1 MASETKIG
9 FALILVLVVAFGLVV
24 YQKQAKQQELIA
36 QLSGEERSNAE
47 SKQNA
52 PAKLTSNIEDENN
65 PVEITAD
72 PFAEEKEIAQNSQGG
87 REPQALPTSFR
98 DEQSAPAQLMPIEKS
113 NQKKQD
119 VDPFA
124 EPETP
129 DQEIASNKK
138 SEKSPAQLDGQ
149 LGLPEETLA
158 KNNPASPF
166 ETEKNLP
173 KETTTQQ
180 LPEQTPFDNSFSSN
194 KEDEPPKNAFDEPV
208 KKEEGVNSSPFD
220 KPLPPETTPTKTTPV
235 ATTENDP
242 FSKPEEP
249 VPPKE
254 KSPFNDSPEDKNQ
267 TKVADLPPLKKDA
280 PFGSSDTQPDNVKP
294 LETKPTEA
302 QPFKREPVEAKPV
315 GNRADKIYVVEQND
329 NYWNISKVVY
339 GQGGYFRA
347 LARYNLNRIRN
358 PKRLKPGMKVL
369 VPTVERLKKRF
380 PKDCPRTVSAI
391 TAEGKAIVESGFRLS
406 ETGEPTYIIGS
417 GDTLGSIARGHL
429 GRASRW
435 VQIYQMNREAVKN
448 PKKLKI
454 GTVLQLPADASR
466 VRLVH

>member
-36 QLSGEERSNAE
+36 QLSEEE
-47 SKQNA
+47 KKHEGSKQNA
-52 PAKLTSNIEDENN
+52 PAKLTSNIEEEENN

-72 PFAEEKEIAQNSQGG
+72 PFAEEKEIAQNSSGG

-98 DEQSAPAQLMPIEKS
+98 NEQSAPAQLMPIEKS

-124 EPETP
+124 EPETSGR
-129 DQEIASNKK
+129 EVASHKGI
-138 SEKSPAQLDGQ
+138 EKSPAQLDGQ
-149 LGLPEETLA
+149 LGSPEETVTKNNSTSPFETGKNLPEETTA
-158 KNNPASPF
+158 
-166 ETEKNLP
+166 
-173 KETTTQQ
+173 QQ
-180 LPEQTPFDNSFSSN
+180 LPEQTPFDNTSSS
-194 KEDEPPKNAFDEPV
+194 
-208 KKEEGVNSSPFD
+208 KKEGAVNDSPFD
-220 KPLPPETTPTKTTPV
+220 KPLPSETTPTKTTPV
-235 ATTENDP
+235 VTAEKDP
-242 FSKPEEP
+242 FGKPEES
-249 VPPKE
+249 VPSNSSKE
-254 KSPFNDSPEDKNQ
+254 ASPFDDSPEDKNQ
-267 TKVADLPPLKKDA
+267 TKVANLPPLKEDD
-280 PFGSSDTQPDNVKP
+280 PFSSSDTQPDNVKP

-302 QPFKREPVEAKPV
+302 QPFKREPVETEPI

-369 VPTVERLKKRF
+369 VPTVEQLKKRF
-380 PKDCPRTVSAI
+380 PKDCPRVATAI
-391 TAEGKAIVESGFRLS
+391 TAEGETTMESGFRLS
-406 ETGEPTYIIGS
+406 KTGEPTYIVGS

-435 VQIYQMNREAVKN
+435 VQIYQMNRKVVTN